1 MNRPDI
7 LSINK
12 TKSTAFSEDNGCKPE
27 GKRRAF
33 LNATL
38 TQLVEH
44 PDVNREGRW
53 FRFAVVAGIEILV
66 CHFSSAGRA
75 TDL

>member
-1 MNRPDI
+1 M
-7 LSINK
+7 
-12 TKSTAFSEDNGCKPE
+12 
-27 GKRRAF
+27 
-33 LNATL
+33 NATL

-44 PDVNREGRW
+44 PDVNREELVPLFRDRW

>member
-1 MNRPDI
+1 M
-7 LSINK
+7 
-12 TKSTAFSEDNGCKPE
+12 
-27 GKRRAF
+27 
-33 LNATL
+33 NATL
-38 TQLVEH
+38 AQLVEH

-53 FRFAVVAGIEILV
+53 FRFSVVAGIEILV